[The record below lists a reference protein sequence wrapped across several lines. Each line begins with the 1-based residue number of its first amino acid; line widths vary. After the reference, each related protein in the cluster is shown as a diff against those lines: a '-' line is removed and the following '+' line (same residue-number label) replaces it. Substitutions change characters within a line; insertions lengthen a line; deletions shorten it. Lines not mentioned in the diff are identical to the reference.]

1 MMDNNSFSGEDMSI
15 PTIDSLIALRRIFKE
30 SSSNVNATG
39 VTSLTDGGSANQ
51 NSPASKRARISN
63 SQSVEE
69 AEVSSS
75 TAPGIP
81 FLMNSIQYVFLV
93 NYI

>member
-1 MMDNNSFSGEDMSI
+1 MMNNNSFSGEDMSI

-51 NSPASKRARISN
+51 NSPPASKRARIS
-63 SQSVEE
+63 SFQSVEE

-81 FLMNSIQYVFLV
+81 FLMD
-93 NYI
+93 

>member
-1 MMDNNSFSGEDMSI
+1 MMNNNPFSGEDMSI

-39 VTSLTDGGSANQ
+39 VTSLKDGGSANQ
-51 NSPASKRARISN
+51 NSPPSKRARIS
-63 SQSVEE
+63 SCQSVEE

-81 FLMNSIQYVFLV
+81 FLMDTIFFLK
-93 NYI
+93 NDI